1 MTILGWCSLKAPLG
15 SRDNPSHSQC
25 ISFNVTFFNSSGVSG
40 QWKEWWSSRFI
51 KIQNPD
57 PSHWRILIDV
67 RLRLQKANI
76 QREYG
81 SRWNFSFMI
90 AASPWQLFRKSVTP
104 HARYTVVPPARSS
117 MSIQRMDQR
126 RHEPDGAPGTDLNP
140 DTSGKTDRYRHI
152 IGWWVR
158 WYFLFGRKPGKNRF
172 LWLFRFWLSFRL
184 FSDPITKGWLWDL
197 MLLTP
202 FFSG

>member
-1 MTILGWCSLKAPLG
+1 M
-15 SRDNPSHSQC
+15 
-25 ISFNVTFFNSSGVSG
+25 
-40 QWKEWWSSRFI
+40 
-51 KIQNPD
+51 
-57 PSHWRILIDV
+57 DV

-152 IGWWVR
+152 IG
-158 WYFLFGRKPGKNRF
+158 
-172 LWLFRFWLSFRL
+172 
-184 FSDPITKGWLWDL
+184 
-197 MLLTP
+197 
-202 FFSG
+202 